1 MFLSYPPGQLGEAN
15 VCILSVAG
23 SKSPPHSLGTD
34 EKIGI
39 YVGELVSLILLA
51 YVIMCF
57 NFKIQ
62 ISDDGRCTSLSKKL
76 LGSYQFNYFVTCLY
90 FFGYLKSLLSCK

>member
-34 EKIGI
+34 EKIWI

-57 NFKIQ
+57 NFKI
-62 ISDDGRCTSLSKKL
+62 
-76 LGSYQFNYFVTCLY
+76 YVWWWEMY
-90 FFGYLKSLLSCK
+90 FFK